1 MISSLRVGGGRSG
14 SGAVVMPRISVRGW
28 LFSVLAFSAVCVLFF
43 SSHIALYHH
52 EQIFSDPGSGS
63 DTSGPDSKPGR
74 PSVHPLA
81 RRASSTSRACAY
93 KMGSNCSIPAVVQY
107 WANPTDCFP
116 PPVLD
121 ADPLLRKYVVFQ
133 PDLGGWNNIRMALE
147 VVILFALVTRRVL
160 VLPPDAVLYLL
171 SKNKRWDDNY
181 SSMDDYFN
189 FDLLRGV
196 GADGGS
202 GDGGGIATM
211 GMPAFL
217 AMIKANPQHWLEH
230 PEVPF
235 PPKLAKQP
243 LWDFL
248 EKSCYW
254 RQWSPGKTFLTF
266 GPYGPGWNTT
276 QRYRTHSLNYKR
288 APVQYE
294 TELAHK
300 RVVYFAGHD
309 KNRMLTL
316 FYGYLYMAEDAA
328 ARRVKRYARDR
339 MRYLDAIYCV
349 GGRIVQEVSVCWVC
363 GVGVWAVSFVVRN
376 SAECCQLNIT
386 TLTLPLS
393 RSPPLPSS
401 PPPPPIRSKSSRRQ
415 RADSTWHTT
424 FAAATFS
431 TSTRSS
437 PRSRFWTTRWR
448 RCSGLWTRLRRVLP
462 TQCRRPSCETCSCT
476 FPPTRQTAHSS
487 SRFRAC
493 FAACSSSATLPAPT
507 ALTQTWTRTTL
518 AWWSKSFAPARTPS
532 SARRSPPLRAILAAC
547 EATRTRLYR
556 EYTRELT
563 TLCKSKCTSCTT
575 ALTSRYRFGRVSL

>member
-1 MISSLRVGGGRSG
+1 
-14 SGAVVMPRISVRGW
+14 
-28 LFSVLAFSAVCVLFF
+28 
-43 SSHIALYHH
+43 
-52 EQIFSDPGSGS
+52 
-63 DTSGPDSKPGR
+63 
-74 PSVHPLA
+74 
-81 RRASSTSRACAY
+81 
-93 KMGSNCSIPAVVQY
+93 MGSNCSIPAVVQY

-401 PPPPPIRSKSSRRQ
+401 PPPLPPSDPRAVGGSGRTVRGIPHSPRRLSAQ
-415 RADSTWHTT
+415 AHAALRAADSGQHAGAG
-424 FAAATFS
+424 AAG
-431 TSTRSS
+431 
-437 PRSRFWTTRWR
+437 
-448 RCSGLWTRLRRVLP
+448 SGLDCDGCFRRNAVAQAARLARVHFHRRDKPRILRAVFARVSRRVLP
-462 TQCRRPSCETCSCT
+462 RQLYPRP
-476 FPPTRQTAHSS
+476 PP
-487 SRFRAC
+487 
-493 FAACSSSATLPAPT
+493 
-507 ALTQTWTRTTL
+507 
-518 AWWSKSFAPARTPS
+518 
-532 SARRSPPLRAILAAC
+532 
-547 EATRTRLYR
+547 
-556 EYTRELT
+556 
-563 TLCKSKCTSCTT
+563 
-575 ALTSRYRFGRVSL
+575 